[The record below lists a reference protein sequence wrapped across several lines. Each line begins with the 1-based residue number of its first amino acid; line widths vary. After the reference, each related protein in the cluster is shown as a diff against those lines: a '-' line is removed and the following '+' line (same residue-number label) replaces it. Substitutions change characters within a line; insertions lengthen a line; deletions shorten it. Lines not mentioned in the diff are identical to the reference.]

1 MGKSEASTETT
12 AAGALEE
19 EAYRLIRSALIN
31 GDFTPDSK
39 LSIRGVCAALS
50 LSPMPVR
57 AALRRLVN
65 ERALDAKPSG
75 TAVVP
80 RMTRREFSELTA
92 MCLQLEPLA
101 LTLAAPHLKPA
112 QFERLDAFVAQH
124 EAARLAS
131 DPTGVR
137 QADTGFLFEL
147 YRSSGSALLL
157 SFIESL
163 WLRRSPMFWE
173 ARWALLG
180 SSLGRAPHRHKEIMD
195 ALRQGQ
201 PDLARDFLVEEIRNA
216 GEFLLEAMRF
226 REATD

>member
-1 MGKSEASTETT
+1 M
-12 AAGALEE
+12 
-19 EAYRLIRSALIN
+19 N

-50 LSPMPVR
+50 LSPMAVR

-75 TAVVP
+75 TAMVP
-80 RMTRREFSELTA
+80 RITRREFSELAA
-92 MCLQLEPLA
+92 MRLQSEPLA
-101 LTLAAPHLKPA
+101 LTLAVPHLKPA

-163 WLRRSPMFWE
+163 WLRRRPMFWE

-195 ALRQGQ
+195 ALRQGR
-201 PDLARDFLVEEIRNA
+201 PDLARDFLVEEIRSA

>member
-1 MGKSEASTETT
+1 MDRSDITSSAMAT
-12 AAGALEE
+12 GALEE
-19 EAYRLIRSALIN
+19 EAYRLIRNSLIN

-39 LSIRGVCAALS
+39 LSIRGVCATLS

-57 AALRRLVN
+57 AALRRLVS

-92 MCLQLEPLA
+92 MRLQLEPLA

-147 YRSSGSALLL
+147 YRSSGSTLLL

-180 SSLGRAPHRHKEIMD
+180 SSLGRAPHRHKEIMG
-195 ALRQGQ
+195 ALRQDQ
-201 PDLARDFLVEEIRNA
+201 PDLARDFLIEEIRNA